1 MSIYVGHQHFCI
13 SRFCGVFRDR
23 RGRFT
28 LYLSDSQVWSQTKL
42 QQSKRDEGP
51 SSAQNIQNFGGNM
64 PKSLGRLFVIMF
76 LEETKPL
83 REEKFFLNKKIFPEL
98 FLEKKENFFFLARKK
113 HFV

>member
-1 MSIYVGHQHFCI
+1 
-13 SRFCGVFRDR
+13 
-23 RGRFT
+23 
-28 LYLSDSQVWSQTKL
+28 
-42 QQSKRDEGP
+42 
-51 SSAQNIQNFGGNM
+51 M